1 LEGCPH
7 VLLAAVL
14 VIAGLAL
21 LLIGAWLVVRA
32 GVQLALMWGVSRI
45 VIGATIV
52 GFGTSAPEFVVSLIA
67 ALRDSSDIALG
78 NVLGSNVANVA
89 LVLGAS
95 AMIAP
100 LTVDYRLLRW
110 EIPVLAAATIGV
122 LVFAGNGALGHTEG
136 AMLFLGLIAFVVLSP
151 RLFPELAAA
160 VEAEEEAEEEAERLS
175 PPPPRDRLVVLRQF
189 AWLSAGIA
197 GLTLGAS
204 VAVEGGVGLAERAGM
219 SEIAIGSILVAV
231 GTSLPELATS
241 VVAAFRH
248 EHEIALANVVG
259 SNIFNLLGVLGLT
272 AAITGLPVSQDLY
285 HFELPAL
292 AASTL
297 VLIPLAWPRYH
308 IGRADGAA
316 LVAAYVLFVVAT
328 LGWT

>member
-1 LEGCPH
+1 M
-7 VLLAAVL
+7 LLAVVF

-32 GVQLALMWGVSRI
+32 GVQLALMWGVSRV

-67 ALRDSSDIALG
+67 ALRDSPDIALG

-95 AMIAP
+95 AMVAP
-100 LTVDYRLLRW
+100 LTIDYRLLRW
-110 EIPVLAAATIGV
+110 EIPVLAAATVGV
-122 LVFAGNGALGHTEG
+122 LVFAGNGALGHIEG

-151 RLFPELAAA
+151 RLFPEMAAA
-160 VEAEEEAEEEAERLS
+160 VEAEDEAERLS
-175 PPPPRDRLVVLRQF
+175 PPPPRDLRVVLREF

-219 SEIAIGSILVAV
+219 SEIAIGSIIVAV

-241 VVAAFRH
+241 MVAAFRH
-248 EHEIALANVVG
+248 EHEIAVANVVG

-316 LVAAYVLFVVAT
+316 LVAAYVLFVVVT